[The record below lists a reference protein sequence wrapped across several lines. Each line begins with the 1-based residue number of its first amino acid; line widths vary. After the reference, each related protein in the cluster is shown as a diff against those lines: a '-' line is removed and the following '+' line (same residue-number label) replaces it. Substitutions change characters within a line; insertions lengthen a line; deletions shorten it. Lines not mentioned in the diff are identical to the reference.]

1 MFGYEEI
8 GLNFAYPSIFLVTA
22 LLLLAAY
29 SYYVYRF
36 TIPLISKPKKFLL
49 VILRTLALLTIV
61 IVFFEPVI
69 SFTKK
74 ITLEPIN
81 LIFIDNSS
89 SINIEDGT
97 NRPETLKNIAA
108 ELSSNEL
115 IGKSEFFLFGN
126 DVRAITKDSLAKID
140 FSDRVTNIVEV
151 FNTLDDDESNYSSVV
166 IISDGVYTESSN
178 PTYKAANLPV
188 PVFTIGIGD
197 TTRRKDVEVSKVL
210 FNDIVYAETPTSI
223 IVAIQNK
230 GFEGE
235 ALSVSLFENNLKIQ
249 EQTIVLSQAGIQN
262 VSFNYIPKISGEKK
276 LSVLITYL
284 SDEFTYANNKKIFY
298 VNVLSNKIKVMILA
312 GSPSTDLSFI
322 KNALKSDENL
332 TVNSLT
338 QISSD
343 KFVEDINY
351 SLVDSADLLFMVGF
365 PGENTTDELLNI
377 VQKNIS
383 EEKMPYFISFSP
395 QSNIEKIKP
404 MQSELPF
411 SFNQPL
417 RSYREVQPEI
427 LLAEKNNP
435 LLKHERPEVA
445 TNWNNL
451 PPVLQPSINF
461 TSKPGSKILSTIR
474 TNNIPINIP
483 LIVTRNFNS
492 KRSVA
497 VLAGNIWRW
506 KLQTTRKNLTL
517 FDSFIL
523 NCVKWLN
530 TREDQDR
537 ISVKTSK
544 RNYSPG
550 EQIEF
555 LARISDES
563 LNPVD
568 DADIKVNITS
578 SQNNYEVAM
587 LDASMGLYEGTLLL
601 NETGD
606 FVFQA
611 EIFREGMLL
620 GKDEGSFNVGEIE
633 IELINPVM
641 NYGLLKLLA
650 SETGGNY
657 YTPEKY
663 EELFNRLAEISKT
676 TSKEKIVTS
685 DVTLW
690 SDEWLLVV
698 AILLFSLEWF
708 LRKKMGML

>member
-8 GLNFAYPSIFLVTA
+8 GLNLAYPSILLVII
-22 LLLLAAY
+22 LLLLVAY

-36 TIPLISKPKKFLL
+36 TIPGISNLKKFLL
-49 VILRTLALLTIV
+49 VSLRTLALLTIV
-61 IVFFEPVI
+61 IVFFEPVL

-74 ITLEPIN
+74 ITLEPVN

-97 NRPETLKNIAA
+97 NRPETIKNIAA
-108 ELSSNEL
+108 DISSNGL
-115 IGKSEFFLFGN
+115 IGNSEFFLFGN
-126 DVRAITKDSLAKID
+126 NVRGISKDSLAKID
-140 FSDRVTNIVEV
+140 FDDGVTNITEV
-151 FNTLDDDESNYSSVV
+151 FNTLGDDEINYASIV
-166 IISDGVYTESSN
+166 IISDGVYTEGSN
-178 PTYKAANLPV
+178 PTYKAANLPL

-197 TTRRKDVEVSKVL
+197 TTRRNDIEVSKVL

-223 IVAIQNK
+223 IAAIQNK

-235 ALSVSLFENNLKIQ
+235 TVIVSLLENNKKIE
-249 EQTIVLSQAGIQN
+249 EQTIVLSQSGIQN
-262 VSFNYIPKISGEKK
+262 KSFSYTPKTSGEKK
-276 LSVLITYL
+276 LSVSITNL

-298 VNVLSNKIKVMILA
+298 VNVLSNKIKVMVLA

-322 KNALKSDENL
+322 KNALNSDDNH

-351 SLVDSADLLFMVGF
+351 SLVDSADLLFLVGF
-365 PGENTTDELLNI
+365 PGQNTPDELINI

-383 EEKMPYFISFSP
+383 DEKMPYFITFSP
-395 QSNIEKIKP
+395 QTNIEKIKQLQP
-404 MQSELPF
+404 ELPF
-411 SFNQPL
+411 SFSQSL
-417 RSYREVQPEI
+417 RSYREIQPEI

-435 LLKHERPEVA
+435 LLKHERPEVVA
-445 TNWNNL
+445 NWNNL

-461 TSKPGSKILSTIR
+461 TSKPGSKILSTIKL
-474 TNNIPINIP
+474 NNNAINIP
-483 LIVTRNFNS
+483 LIVTRNFNG

-497 VLAGNIWRW
+497 VLAGDIWKW
-506 KLQTTRKNLTL
+506 KLQTARKNLNL

-530 TREDQDR
+530 TTEEQDR

-550 EQIEF
+550 EKIEF
-555 LARISDES
+555 LARVSDES

-568 DADIKVNITS
+568 DADIKVKIS
-578 SQNNYEVAM
+578 SAQNSYEVDM
-587 LDASMGLYEGTLLL
+587 LSDGKGLYEGTLLL

-606 FVFQA
+606 FIFEA
-611 EIFREGMLL
+611 EIFREGVNI
-620 GKDEGSFNVGEIE
+620 GKDEGTFNVGEIE

-641 NYGLLKLLA
+641 NYELLNLLA
-650 SETGGNY
+650 SETKGSY
-657 YTPEKY
+657 YTSANY
-663 EELFNRLAEISKT
+663 EGLFNRLADINKT

-685 DVTLW
+685 DITLW

-698 AILLFSLEWF
+698 VILLFSLEWF
-708 LRKKMGML
+708 LRKRIGML

>member
-22 LLLLAAY
+22 LLLLTAY

-49 VILRTLALLTIV
+49 VSLRTLALLTIV

-74 ITLEPIN
+74 ITLEPVN

-97 NRPETLKNIAA
+97 NRPETVKNIAA
-108 ELSSNEL
+108 DLSSNEL

-126 DVRAITKDSLAKID
+126 NVRGINKDSLAEID
-140 FSDRVTNIVEV
+140 FTDGVTNITEI
-151 FNTLDDDESNYSSVV
+151 FNTLGDEETNYASIV
-166 IISDGVYTESSN
+166 IISDGVYTEGSN
-178 PTYKAANLPV
+178 PTYKATNLPV

-197 TTRRKDVEVSKVL
+197 TTRRNDVEVSKVL

-223 IVAIQNK
+223 IAAIQNK

-235 ALSVSLFENNLKIQ
+235 TVTVSLLENNQKI
-249 EQTIVLSQAGIQN
+249 EELTIVLSQSGIQN
-262 VSFNYIPKISGEKK
+262 VSFSYTPKTSGEKK
-276 LSVLITYL
+276 LSVLITNL
-284 SDEFTYANNKKIFY
+284 SNEFIYANNKKIFY

-338 QISSD
+338 QISAD

-351 SLVDSADLLFMVGF
+351 SLVDSADLLFLVGF
-365 PGENTTDELLNI
+365 PVENTPDELLNI

-383 EEKMPYFISFSP
+383 EEKMPYFISFSS
-395 QSNIEKIKP
+395 QTNIEKIKRL
-404 MQSELPF
+404 QQELPF

-417 RSYREVQPEI
+417 GSYREVQPDI
-427 LLAEKNNP
+427 LLAEINNP
-435 LLKHERPEVA
+435 LLKHERTEVA

-461 TSKPGSKILSTIR
+461 TSKPGSKILSTIKL
-474 TNNIPINIP
+474 NNNPINIP
-483 LIVTRNFNS
+483 LIVTRNFNG
-492 KRSVA
+492 KRAVA
-497 VLAGNIWRW
+497 VLAGDIWKW
-506 KLQTTRKNLTL
+506 KLQTARKNLNL

-530 TREDQDR
+530 TTEEQDR

-555 LARISDES
+555 LARVSDES
-563 LNPVD
+563 LNPLD
-568 DADIKVNITS
+568 EADIKVKISS
-578 SQNNYEVAM
+578 SQNNYEVDM
-587 LDASMGLYEGTLLL
+587 LNAGKGLYEGTLLL

-611 EIFREGMLL
+611 EISREGMLL

-641 NYGLLKLLA
+641 NYGLLNLLA
-650 SETGGNY
+650 SESNGSY
-657 YTPEKY
+657 YTSANY
-663 EELFNRLAEISKT
+663 QELFNRLAEINKT

-690 SDEWLLVV
+690 SDEWLLVI

-708 LRKKMGML
+708 LRKRTGML

>member
-8 GLNFAYPSIFLVTA
+8 GLNFAYPSIFLVTV

-74 ITLEPIN
+74 ITLEPVN

-89 SINIEDGT
+89 SINIDDET
-97 NRPETLKNIAA
+97 NRPETVKNIASN
-108 ELSSNEL
+108 LSSSEF

-126 DVRAITKDSLAKID
+126 NVRGLSKDSLAEID
-140 FSDRVTNIVEV
+140 FTDGVTNITEI
-151 FNTLDDDESNYSSVV
+151 FNTLDDDETNFASIV
-166 IISDGVYTESSN
+166 IISDGAYTEGSN

-197 TTRRKDVEVSKVL
+197 TTRRNDVEVSKVL

-223 IVAIQNK
+223 IAAIQNK

-235 ALSVSLFENNLKIQ
+235 AVSVSLFENNLKIE
-249 EQTIVLSQAGIQN
+249 EQTIVLSQSGIQN
-262 VSFNYIPKISGEKK
+262 VSFSYTPKASGEKK
-276 LSVLITYL
+276 LSVLITNL

-298 VNVLSNKIKVMILA
+298 VNVLSNKIKVMILG

-351 SLVDSADLLFMVGF
+351 SLVDSADLLFLVGF

-395 QSNIEKIKP
+395 QTNIEKIAQ

-427 LLAEKNNP
+427 LLAEKYNS
-435 LLKHERPEVA
+435 LLKHERPEVV

-451 PPVLQPSINF
+451 PPVFQPSINF
-461 TSKPGSKILSTIR
+461 TSKPGSKILSTIKV
-474 TNNIPINIP
+474 NNNAINIP
-483 LIVTRNFNS
+483 LIVTRNFNG

-497 VLAGNIWRW
+497 VLAGDIWKW
-506 KLQTTRKNLTL
+506 KLQTARKNLNL

-530 TREDQDR
+530 TPEEQDR

-568 DADIKVNITS
+568 EADIKVKISS

-587 LDASMGLYEGTLLL
+587 LNAGKGLYEGTLLL

-606 FVFQA
+606 FVFHA
-611 EIFREGMLL
+611 EIFRERMLL
-620 GKDEGSFNVGEIE
+620 GKDEGNFNIGEIE

-641 NYGLLKLLA
+641 NYGLLKFLA

-657 YTPEKY
+657 YTAEKY
-663 EELFNRLAEISKT
+663 EELFNRLAEIIKT
-676 TSKEKIVTS
+676 TSKEKLVTS
-685 DVTLW
+685 DVILW

-698 AILLFSLEWF
+698 AILLFSIEWF
-708 LRKKMGML
+708 LRKRMGML

>member
-49 VILRTLALLTIV
+49 VSLRTLALLTIV

-74 ITLEPIN
+74 ITLEPVN

-97 NRPETLKNIAA
+97 NRPETVKNIAA
-108 ELSSNEL
+108 DLSSNEL
-115 IGKSEFFLFGN
+115 IGNSEFFLFGN
-126 DVRAITKDSLAKID
+126 NVRGLSKDSLAKID
-140 FSDRVTNIVEV
+140 FTDGVTNITEV
-151 FNTLDDDESNYSSVV
+151 FNTLDDDETNYASIV
-166 IISDGVYTESSN
+166 IISDGVYTEGSN
-178 PTYKAANLPV
+178 PTYKAANLPL

-197 TTRRKDVEVSKVL
+197 TTRRNDVEVSKVL

-223 IVAIQNK
+223 IAAIQNK
-230 GFEGE
+230 GFDGE
-235 ALSVSLFENNLKIQ
+235 TVTVSLLENNQKIE
-249 EQTIVLSQAGIQN
+249 EQNIVLSQSGIQN
-262 VSFNYIPKISGEKK
+262 VSFNYTPKTSGEKK
-276 LSVLITYL
+276 LSVLITNL

-338 QISSD
+338 QISAD

-351 SLVDSADLLFMVGF
+351 SLVDSADLLFLVGF

-383 EEKMPYFISFSP
+383 EEKMPYFISFSS
-395 QSNIEKIKP
+395 QTNIEKIKRL
-404 MQSELPF
+404 QQELPF

-417 RSYREVQPEI
+417 GSYREVQPDI
-427 LLAEKNNP
+427 LLAEINNP
-435 LLKHERPEVA
+435 LLKHERTEVA

-461 TSKPGSKILSTIR
+461 TSKPGSKILSTIKL
-474 TNNIPINIP
+474 NNNPINIP
-483 LIVTRNFNS
+483 LIVTRNFNG
-492 KRSVA
+492 KRAVA
-497 VLAGNIWRW
+497 VLAGDIWKW
-506 KLQTTRKNLTL
+506 KLQTARKNLNL

-530 TREDQDR
+530 TTEEQDR

-555 LARISDES
+555 LARVSDES
-563 LNPVD
+563 LNPLD
-568 DADIKVNITS
+568 EADIKVKISS
-578 SQNNYEVAM
+578 SQNNYEVDM
-587 LDASMGLYEGTLLL
+587 LNAGKGLYEGTLLL

-611 EIFREGMLL
+611 EISREGMLL

-641 NYGLLKLLA
+641 NYGLLNLLA
-650 SETGGNY
+650 SESNGSY
-657 YTPEKY
+657 YTSANY
-663 EELFNRLAEISKT
+663 QELFNRLAEINKT

-690 SDEWLLVV
+690 SDEWLLVI

-708 LRKKMGML
+708 LRKRTGML